1 MWPGDPQKSTSN
13 TTFILYI
20 RRTKVL
26 QMNVDHGGY
35 VSTQYG
41 LGQLD
46 IIDHW

>member
-1 MWPGDPQKSTSN
+1 
-13 TTFILYI
+13 
-20 RRTKVL
+20 
-26 QMNVDHGGY
+26 MNGDHGGY